1 MSVYKWGVTSTLL
14 FSMPIII
21 TSQSLFLF
29 FHRLSAGYKMLSA
42 NDYKPSD
49 SRNVV
54 LNFYTGGGN
63 LFTRNVFKLLKDAF

>member
-1 MSVYKWGVTSTLL
+1 MRRNQYITIFHANCNYKSNSVPVFPNT
-14 FSMPIII
+14 
-21 TSQSLFLF
+21 
-29 FHRLSAGYKMLSA
+29 RLSAGYKMPSA

-63 LFTRNVFKLLKDAF
+63 LFSHNVFKLLKDAF

>member
-1 MSVYKWGVTSTLL
+1 MRRNQH
-14 FSMPIII
+14 III
-21 TSQSLFLF
+21 FHAYYNYKSKSVPLFP
-29 FHRLSAGYKMLSA
+29 HTRLSAGYKMLSA